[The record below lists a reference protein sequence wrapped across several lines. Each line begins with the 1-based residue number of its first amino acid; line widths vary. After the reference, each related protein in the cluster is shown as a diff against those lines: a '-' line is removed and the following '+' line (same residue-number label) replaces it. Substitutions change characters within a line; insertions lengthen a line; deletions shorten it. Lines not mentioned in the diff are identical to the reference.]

1 MIEQQLEKKPPA
13 PEAPVGQQ
21 HLAEET
27 MINTGLKDKVVLI
40 TGANNPLGIGAATA
54 QAFAREGARV
64 FITYLRLSPE
74 TFGLSTDVAEQAKTP
89 GSPYYHALRTKTA
102 DEVVQSIKTAG
113 GSIAAQEVDLRDAAQ
128 IAPLFDQVEATFGP
142 IDVVVNNAAHY
153 ADPDTIFTVSAPT
166 IEQTFGVNVQAAVLL
181 IAEFV
186 RRQQQHNRRWGRI
199 INLSTDAAQSFAGQI
214 SYGASK
220 AAIEAFTRSIAL
232 EVGSLGITV
241 NTVAPGP
248 VQTGY
253 IPAELENEM
262 SSAIPLGRIGQPA
275 EIADVIV
282 FLASEQAR
290 WLTGQVIK
298 VSGGH
303 AL

>member
-1 MIEQQLEKKPPA
+1 M
-13 PEAPVGQQ
+13 
-21 HLAEET
+21 
-27 MINTGLKDKVVLI
+27 MINTGLKGKVVLI

-54 QAFAREGARV
+54 RAFGREGALV

-74 TFGLSTDVAEQAKTP
+74 GFGISTAEAQQATAP
-89 GSPYYHALRTKTA
+89 GLPFYHAMRTKTA
-102 DEVVQSIKTAG
+102 DEVIQSICKAG
-113 GSIAAQEVDLRDAAQ
+113 GRAESREADLTNPEIVPQ
-128 IAPLFDQVEATFGP
+128 LFDWVEASLGP
-142 IDVVVNNAAHY
+142 VDILVNNAAHY
-153 ADPDTIFTVSAPT
+153 EDPDTIFTVSAQSL
-166 IEQTFGVNVQAAVLL
+166 ERAFAVNTRASVLL
-181 IAEFV
+181 ITEFV
-186 RRQQQHNRRWGRI
+186 RRQQQRNCRWGRI
-199 INLSTDAAQSFAGQI
+199 INLSTDAAQVFAGQI
-214 SYGASK
+214 TYGASK
-220 AAIEAFTRSIAL
+220 AAMEAFTRSIAI
-232 EVGSLGITV
+232 EIGHLGITV

-253 IPAELENEM
+253 ISSEFEEKELT
-262 SSAIPLGRIGQPA
+262 SIPLQRIGQPA